1 MFKSKLLTEEQVNY
15 IKDIYGYKRVTSI
28 AKELGVTPR
37 YIQKIANK
45 LGVVDLQNKYY
56 IKDGVAHLLC
66 VTLTDE
72 HVYFQIDAEDL
83 HRVLNYSKWFIKN
96 SKNKKYVVCNK
107 EINGKR
113 TVVRLHR
120 FLLDFPEKDIDHIDG
135 NSLNNCRGNLRLCED
150 SENMSNLQSCRKDN
164 KSTGLLNI
172 TRIKRTS
179 KFRPEVTI
187 DSKRYYFKQFETTEE
202 AKELIDYVRAN
213 YMNYSQ
219 EALRKEEINEKTPES
234 IKLYA
239 DGKIRG
245 K

>member
-1 MFKSKLLTEEQVNY
+1 MAIFW
-15 IKDIYGYKRVTSI
+15 IY
-28 AKELGVTPR
+28 
-37 YIQKIANK
+37 

-56 IKDGVAHLLC
+56 IKDEVAYLLC

-83 HRVLNYSKWFIKN
+83 HRVLSYSKWFIKN
-96 SKNKKYVVCNK
+96 NKNKKYVVCNK

-120 FLLDFPEKDIDHIDG
+120 FLLDFPEKDIDHVDG
-135 NSLNNCRGNLRLCED
+135 NSLNNCKGNLRLCED

-172 TRIKRTS
+172 TKIKRTN

-187 DSKRYYFKQFETTEE
+187 DSKRYYFKQFETIEE

-213 YMNYSQ
+213 YISYSQ
-219 EALRKEEINEKTPES
+219 EALRKEEINEKTSES

-239 DGKIRG
+239 DEKVRG